1 MIILRQKEFGIKE
14 WLKGQ
19 TEGDKR
25 RKEKTV
31 EKLSKHKL
39 TDEELEKTGLK
50 FVDVKRVDVDRSDVN
65 RADVKRTDVKRNSTG
80 YKSSRLNTLDKEG
93 KLYEEARKAA
103 RKNQIGKAAMI
114 ALPTAAAIGTGVA
127 IKKHH
132 DKKKKEEKE

>member
-1 MIILRQKEFGIKE
+1 MKILRQKEFGIKE

-39 TDEELEKTGLK
+39 TNEELKEIGLDLAN
-50 FVDVKRVDVDRSDVN
+50 FDSYNLD
-65 RADVKRTDVKRNSTG
+65 TDNFTTAPK
-80 YKSSRLNTLDKEG
+80 YKNPRLNTLDKEG

-114 ALPTAAAIGTGVA
+114 NLPVAVAAVGTGIA
-127 IKKHH
+127 IKKHR
-132 DKKKKEEKE
+132 DKKKEEK

>member
-31 EKLSKHKL
+31 ERLSKHKL

-65 RADVKRTDVKRNSTG
+65 RADVKRSDVKRNSTG
-80 YKSSRLNTLDKEG
+80 YKNPRLNTLDKEG

-114 ALPTAAAIGTGVA
+114 TLPVAAAAVGTGIA
-127 IKKHH
+127 IKKHK
-132 DKKKKEEKE
+132 DKKKKEQE

>member
-1 MIILRQKEFGIKE
+1 MKILRQKLFGIKE

-31 EKLSKHKL
+31 ERLSKHKL
-39 TDEELEKTGLK
+39 TDKELKELGLDLAN
-50 FVDVKRVDVDRSDVN
+50 FDSYSLD
-65 RADVKRTDVKRNSTG
+65 TDNFTTAPK
-80 YKSSRLNTLDKEG
+80 YKNPRLNTLDKEG

-114 ALPTAAAIGTGVA
+114 TLPVAAAAVGTGIA
-127 IKKHH
+127 IKKHKN
-132 DKKKKEEKE
+132 KKKKEQE